1 MLSSRAFGLPHENRM
16 LARLSKAIA
25 GLLLLY
31 VVFRLGDI
39 LWEGKASYLFG
50 SGSMSFM
57 FWLEIALFFLPA
69 VYLLVTRNPASTRGL
84 LRTSAL
90 ILIAGTLY
98 RFDAYLVA
106 FNPGPGWSYFPSL
119 PEILITVGLIA
130 LEILIYILLVKRFP
144 ILSGAKAAA
153 AMRQG
158 GKS

>member
-1 MLSSRAFGLPHENRM
+1 
-16 LARLSKAIA
+16 
-25 GLLLLY
+25 
-31 VVFRLGDI
+31 
-39 LWEGKASYLFG
+39 
-50 SGSMSFM
+50 M